1 VAVASFIT
9 LSEDVR
15 GRLGAEARHPAAA
28 AGHLGFGSS
37 MAVWALLA
45 LTTAGCAGS
54 YESAVRTDLYRTSR
68 TFGRAPGEERGGRQ
82 QLGPSLRD
90 YLAYATERSPELR
103 ASYER
108 WRATVHRI
116 SPSRRLPDPM
126 VEFGVFVWNSGDNAG
141 LTPARVGVR
150 QEFPWP
156 TKLTAGADAAS
167 AEGRAFQRRFE
178 AQLLELRQRVT
189 EAYFR
194 LWLIRRTR
202 NIEREQLEILRGLS
216 ESALGQV
223 ATGAAAL
230 ADQQQI
236 DLTAARLEDAIAALD
251 QQERAAQG
259 QLRAAVGAPPGVDTP
274 TEEEPTEMALPA
286 ETDEALRQAVL
297 DHPVVESF
305 ALMGEAADAAARGQR
320 ADRLPGFTVGVEWMR
335 MPGDMGTGALMPS
348 VGIRLPLWQGSYREG
363 IRAAEAEASAQR
375 AESQAVAQ
383 RGQAELEEALAM
395 VRDSLRRV
403 ELNENTLLPQAEAAY
418 ASVLGAY
425 ATSRS
430 TVAASL
436 LAQRELLEIRVGL
449 EQARAEHAAAWA
461 RLEQVVGRPVD
472 RREVLRRGH
481 DD

>member
-1 VAVASFIT
+1 MALAGFP
-9 LSEDVR
+9 LSEYVR
-15 GRLGAEARHPAAA
+15 GRLGAEVHHPA
-28 AGHLGFGSS
+28 AGHLGFGNSTI
-37 MAVWALLA
+37 AVWALLVF
-45 LTTAGCAGS
+45 TTAGCAGS
-54 YESAVRTDLYRTSR
+54 YESAVRTDLDRTSR
-68 TFGRAPGEERGGRQ
+68 TFGRAPGEERGDRQ

-90 YLAYATERSPELR
+90 YLAYATERNPELR

-108 WRATVHRI
+108 WRASVHRI

-126 VEFGVFVWNSGDNAG
+126 LEFGVFVWNSGDNAG
-141 LTPARVGVR
+141 LTPARVGIR

-167 AEGRAFQRRFE
+167 AEARAFQRRFE
-178 AQLLELRQRVT
+178 AQLLDLRQRVT

-202 NIEREQLEILRGLS
+202 TIEQEQLEILRGLS

-259 QLRAAVGAPPGVDTP
+259 QLRAVVGAPPGVDTP
-274 TEEEPTEMALPA
+274 TEEEPTGMALPA

-297 DHPVVESF
+297 DHPFIESF

-320 ADRLPGFTVGVEWMR
+320 ADRLPGFAVGVEWMR
-335 MPGDMGTGALMPS
+335 MPGEMGTSAIMPS

-375 AESQAVAQ
+375 AEPFT
-383 RGQAELEEALAM
+383 RGRGNATPHFLTAASESDLRGRCLFSP
-395 VRDSLRRV
+395 DSPRV
-403 ELNENTLLPQAEAAY
+403 CAS
-418 ASVLGAY
+418 ASVPC
-425 ATSRS
+425 
-430 TVAASL
+430 AAMASAL
-436 LAQRELLEIRVGL
+436 
-449 EQARAEHAAAWA
+449 RAPRA
-461 RLEQVVGRPVD
+461 
-472 RREVLRRGH
+472 
-481 DD
+481 